1 MLNKKK
7 IKKSH
12 PPPPQKKG
20 KKHTRKRT
28 LIKYLRVW
36 VNRKK
41 IWWKNF
47 FQIYVFLQSGI
58 FCGFINICVHNFLDT
73 LIRNQ
78 WSYMYVYYYNMYK
91 LLIFI
96 APQWTFQF
104 KDQLNNKIHEN
115 WYSKMLI
122 NQSTVFVKYFCRI
135 GTDVVSQLTC

>member
-7 IKKSH
+7 KLKNH
-12 PPPPQKKG
+12 TPPQKREKTPQG
-20 KKHTRKRT
+20 NAHWSNICASE
-28 LIKYLRVW
+28 LIE
-36 VNRKK
+36 KK

-78 WSYMYVYYYNMYK
+78 WSYMYVHYYNMYK